1 MVIYDDMQTSEKIKI
16 YDRGVAV
23 AVDAAATRDRMI
35 SYRIGDMS
43 APAISAKEAL
53 LTEIEHFVSCIET
66 GSKPITDGACGLRVI
81 EMLTAASRSS
91 QLRGQPIEITPLRK
105 AS

>member
-1 MVIYDDMQTSEKIKI
+1 
-16 YDRGVAV
+16 
-23 AVDAAATRDRMI
+23 
-35 SYRIGDMS
+35 MS

-53 LTEIEHFVSCIET
+53 LTETEHFVSCIES
-66 GSKPITDGACGLRVI
+66 GDRPITDGTCGVRVI

-91 QLRGQPIEITPLRK
+91 QLRGQPVEITLLRK